1 MSRLN
6 RSVALRYRMTRRR
19 RQAYETERVVFQE
32 IGQILVKLSVEHAQA
47 VQNWRGFLN
56 SCGRCGRPPRRPQLD
71 VGAALRRHVARQT
84 RRYRA
89 N

>member
-19 RQAYETERVVFQE
+19 RQAYETERMVFQE

-47 VQNWRGFLN
+47 VQNLARVSELVRKVREA
-56 SCGRCGRPPRRPQLD
+56 SSP
-71 VGAALRRHVARQT
+71 AAA
-84 RRYRA
+84 
-89 N
+89 

>member
-19 RQAYETERVVFQE
+19 RQAYETERMVFHG

-47 VQNWRGFLN
+47 VQNLARVSELVRKVREA
-56 SCGRCGRPPRRPQLD
+56 SSL
-71 VGAALRRHVARQT
+71 AAA
-84 RRYRA
+84 
-89 N
+89 

>member
-6 RSVALRYRMTRRR
+6 RAVPLRYRMARRR

-47 VQNWRGFLN
+47 VQNLARVSKLVQQAQEA
-56 SCGRCGRPPRRPQLD
+56 SLP
-71 VGAALRRHVARQT
+71 AAA
-84 RRYRA
+84 
-89 N
+89 

>member
-19 RQAYETERVVFQE
+19 RQAYETERMVFQE

-47 VQNWRGFLN
+47 VQNLARVSELVQKVREA
-56 SCGRCGRPPRRPQLD
+56 SLP
-71 VGAALRRHVARQT
+71 AAA
-84 RRYRA
+84 
-89 N
+89 

>member
-19 RQAYETERVVFQE
+19 RQAYETERMVFHG

-47 VQNWRGFLN
+47 VQNLARVSELVRKVREA
-56 SCGRCGRPPRRPQLD
+56 SLP
-71 VGAALRRHVARQT
+71 AAA
-84 RRYRA
+84 
-89 N
+89 

>member
-19 RQAYETERVVFQE
+19 RQAYETERMVFQE

-47 VQNWRGFLN
+47 VQNLARVSELVRKVREA
-56 SCGRCGRPPRRPQLD
+56 SSL
-71 VGAALRRHVARQT
+71 AAA
-84 RRYRA
+84 
-89 N
+89 